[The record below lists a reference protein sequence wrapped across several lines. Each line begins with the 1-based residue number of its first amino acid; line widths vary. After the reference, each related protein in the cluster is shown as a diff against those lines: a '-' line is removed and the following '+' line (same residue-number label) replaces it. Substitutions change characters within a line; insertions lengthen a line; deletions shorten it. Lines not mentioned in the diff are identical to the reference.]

1 MRLAGAIDIGGSA
14 IKIGIVAGDGT
25 VLTRERVPMTMLGD
39 PLLVVESIVAA
50 IRPMLDA
57 TSAKKKP
64 VAGIGVSVAGFL
76 NPGRTAMIHNANL
89 PALREFELQSALEE
103 RLSLQCRLEV
113 DSNAAVLAEFRHGAG
128 QGSAR
133 LLGVTVGTG
142 LGGGV
147 IIDGEL
153 LRYTG
158 ECAGDIGH
166 IIVDRKGR
174 QCSCGARGC
183 LEAMVN
189 VAALSERGNGRTVRE
204 IITAA
209 HNGDAH
215 SRKVVAETGWWLGLG
230 LASLSPLFRRTEL
243 SSAEESLRPA
253 ICFSI
258 RRGLATSST
267 SGPNFERPL
276 QSSARHSRVGTEWS
290 ARQVSFSTRSHR
302 RYGQDTAAR
311 LSLPRRDWG
320 GACAAYPRANRAR
333 AHRRKALSSR
343 VPDWPHSQAG
353 LPRDGAKT
361 GRDKAEYQPRRAGND
376 G

>member
-14 IKIGIVAGDGT
+14 IKIGVVAADGT
-25 VLTRERVPMTMLGD
+25 VLTRERVPMTMLGA
-39 PLLVVESIVAA
+39 PIPVVDAIVAA

-57 TSAKKKP
+57 TSAEKKS

-76 NPGRTAMIHNANL
+76 NAGRTAMIHNANL
-89 PALREFELQSALEE
+89 PALREFALRAALEE
-103 RLSLQCRLEV
+103 RLSLDCRLEV
-113 DSNAAVLAEFRHGAG
+113 DSNAAVLAEYRHGAG

-174 QCSCGARGC
+174 LCTCGARGC
-183 LEAMVN
+183 LEAMVD

-209 HNGDAH
+209 REGDER
-215 SRKVVAETGWWLGLG
+215 SRKAVSETGWWLGLG
-230 LASLSPLFRRTEL
+230 LASLSPLFSPDRIIVGGGIAAAGDLLLDSVRASYREHARPEFRDTTRVIG
-243 SSAEESLRPA
+243 STFGGWDGMVGAASLFLNP
-253 ICFSI
+253 
-258 RRGLATSST
+258 LA
-267 SGPNFERPL
+267 
-276 QSSARHSRVGTEWS
+276 
-290 ARQVSFSTRSHR
+290 
-302 RYGQDTAAR
+302 
-311 LSLPRRDWG
+311 
-320 GACAAYPRANRAR
+320 
-333 AHRRKALSSR
+333 
-343 VPDWPHSQAG
+343 
-353 LPRDGAKT
+353 
-361 GRDKAEYQPRRAGND
+361 
-376 G
+376 

>member
-14 IKIGIVAGDGT
+14 IKIGIVASDGT
-25 VLTRERVPMTMLGD
+25 VLTHERVPMTMLGE
-39 PLLVVESIVAA
+39 PIPVVDSIVAA
-50 IRPMLDA
+50 IRPMLDTTVA
-57 TSAKKKP
+57 EKKS

-89 PALREFELQSALEE
+89 PALREFELRAALEQ
-103 RLSLQCRLEV
+103 RLSLDCRLEV
-113 DSNAAVLAEFRHGAG
+113 DSNAAVLAEHRHGAG

-174 QCSCGARGC
+174 RCSCGARGC

-209 HNGDAH
+209 REGDKA
-215 SRKVVAETGWWLGLG
+215 SRRAVAETGWWLGLG
-230 LASLSPLFRRTEL
+230 LASLSPLFSPDR
-243 SSAEESLRPA
+243 
-253 ICFSI
+253 IV
-258 RRGLATSST
+258 
-267 SGPNFERPL
+267 
-276 QSSARHSRVGTEWS
+276 VG
-290 ARQVSFSTRSHR
+290 
-302 RYGQDTAAR
+302 GGIAAAGD
-311 LSLPRRDWG
+311 LLLEP
-320 GACAAYPRANRAR
+320 AR
-333 AHRRKALSSR
+333 ASYREHVRPEFRDTTR
-343 VPDWPHSQAG
+343 VVGSTFEGW
-353 LPRDGAKT
+353 DGMIGA
-361 GRDKAEYQPRRAGND
+361 ASNFLNPLA
-376 G
+376 

>member
-14 IKIGIVAGDGT
+14 IKIGVVASDGT
-25 VLTRERVPMTMLGD
+25 VLARERVPMTMRGE
-39 PLLVVESIVAA
+39 PIPVVDSIVAA
-50 IRPMLDA
+50 IRPMLEA

-76 NPGRTAMIHNANL
+76 NSERTAMIHNANL

-103 RLSLQCRLEV
+103 RLSLDCRLEV
-113 DSNAAVLAEFRHGAG
+113 DSNAAVLAEFRHGGG

-147 IIDGEL
+147 IIDGDL

-189 VAALSERGNGRTVRE
+189 VAALSERGEGRTVRE

-209 HNGDAH
+209 RNGDET
-215 SRKVVAETGWWLGLG
+215 SRNAVAETGWWLGLG
-230 LASLSPLFRRTEL
+230 LASLSPLFSPDRIVVGGGIAAAGDLLLEPTRASYREHVRPEFREATRVVGSIFEGWDGMVG
-243 SSAEESLRPA
+243 AASLFLHP
-253 ICFSI
+253 
-258 RRGLATSST
+258 LA
-267 SGPNFERPL
+267 
-276 QSSARHSRVGTEWS
+276 
-290 ARQVSFSTRSHR
+290 
-302 RYGQDTAAR
+302 
-311 LSLPRRDWG
+311 
-320 GACAAYPRANRAR
+320 
-333 AHRRKALSSR
+333 
-343 VPDWPHSQAG
+343 
-353 LPRDGAKT
+353 
-361 GRDKAEYQPRRAGND
+361 
-376 G
+376 

>member
-14 IKIGIVAGDGT
+14 IKIGIVASDGT
-25 VLTRERVPMTMLGD
+25 VLTRQRVPMAMMGA
-39 PLLVVESIVAA
+39 PIPVVDAIVAA

-57 TSAKKKP
+57 TRAEKKSA
-64 VAGIGVSVAGFL
+64 AGIGVSVAGFL

-89 PALREFELQSALEE
+89 PALREFELRAALEE
-103 RLSLQCRLEV
+103 RLSLDCRLEV
-113 DSNAAVLAEFRHGAG
+113 DSNAAVLAEHRHGAG

-174 QCSCGARGC
+174 LCTCGARGC

-204 IITAA
+204 IINAA
-209 HNGDAH
+209 REGDGP
-215 SRKVVAETGWWLGLG
+215 SRKAVSETGWWLGLG
-230 LASLSPLFRRTEL
+230 LASLSPLFSPDRIVVGGGIAAAGEL
-243 SSAEESLRPA
+243 LLDSVRASYREHVRPEFREATRVVGSTFDGWDGMVGAASL
-253 ICFSI
+253 F
-258 RRGLATSST
+258 LA
-267 SGPNFERPL
+267 PL
-276 QSSARHSRVGTEWS
+276 A
-290 ARQVSFSTRSHR
+290 
-302 RYGQDTAAR
+302 
-311 LSLPRRDWG
+311 
-320 GACAAYPRANRAR
+320 
-333 AHRRKALSSR
+333 
-343 VPDWPHSQAG
+343 
-353 LPRDGAKT
+353 
-361 GRDKAEYQPRRAGND
+361 
-376 G
+376 